1 MIMATTAYGQVVKCP
16 ACGAMNRVSAHAGGK
31 QPVCGKCKA
40 SLLKGPPTELTE
52 QTFDPF
58 IGRNELPVVVDFWA
72 DWCAPCKMM
81 APVFAQAAREQGT
94 RVRFAKIDTDTAPG
108 ISQRYAIRSIPS
120 LLLFRGGA
128 EVDRAVG
135 ALDAARLRAWLSDRT
150 L

>member
-1 MIMATTAYGQVVKCP
+1 VSDGVHVV
-16 ACGAMNRVSAHAGGK
+16 CGNCGGVNRVPRARIEEDPK
-31 QPVCGKCKA
+31 CGKCKA

-120 LLLFRGGA
+120 LLLFKRGQEA
-128 EVDRAVG
+128 ARVAG
-135 ALDAARLRAWLSDRT
+135 ALDGHSLRSWLEANAS
-150 L
+150 

>member
-1 MIMATTAYGQVVKCP
+1 MSVPQTSDATFADDVL
-16 ACGAMNRVSAHAGGK
+16 ASAR
-31 QPVCGKCKA
+31 PV
-40 SLLKGPPTELTE
+40 L
-52 QTFDPF
+52 
-58 IGRNELPVVVDFWA
+58 VDFTA
-72 DWCAPCKMM
+72 PWCAPCKMM

>member
-1 MIMATTAYGQVVKCP
+1 MSDGVHVV
-16 ACGAMNRVSAHAGGK
+16 CGNCGGVNRVPRARIEEDPK
-31 QPVCGKCKA
+31 CGKCKA

-128 EVDRAVG
+128 EVDRTVG

>member
-1 MIMATTAYGQVVKCP
+1 VSDGVHVV
-16 ACGAMNRVSAHAGGK
+16 CGNCGGVNRVPRARIEEDPK
-31 QPVCGKCKA
+31 CGKCKA
-40 SLLKGPPTELTE
+40 SLLQGPPTELTE
-52 QTFDPF
+52 QTFAAF
-58 IGRNELPVVVDFWA
+58 IERNELPVVVDFWA

-81 APVFAQAAREQGT
+81 APVFAQAAREQGA
-94 RVRFAKIDTDTAPG
+94 RVRFAKIDTDAAPG

>member
-1 MIMATTAYGQVVKCP
+1 VSDGVHVV
-16 ACGAMNRVSAHAGGK
+16 CGNCGGVNRVPRARIEEDPK
-31 QPVCGKCKA
+31 CGKCKA

>member
-1 MIMATTAYGQVVKCP
+1 MSDGVHVV
-16 ACGAMNRVSAHAGGK
+16 CGNCGGVNRVPRARIEEDPK
-31 QPVCGKCKA
+31 CGKCKA

-81 APVFAQAAREQGT
+81 APVFAQAARELGT
-94 RVRFAKIDTDTAPG
+94 RVRFAKIDTDAAPG

>member
-1 MIMATTAYGQVVKCP
+1 VSDGVHVV
-16 ACGAMNRVSAHAGGK
+16 CGNCGGVNRVPRARIEEDPK
-31 QPVCGKCKA
+31 CGKCKA

-81 APVFAQAAREQGT
+81 APVFVQAAREQGT

>member
-1 MIMATTAYGQVVKCP
+1 MSDGVHVV
-16 ACGAMNRVSAHAGGK
+16 CGNCGGVNRVPRARIEEDPK
-31 QPVCGKCKA
+31 CGKCKA

-94 RVRFAKIDTDTAPG
+94 RVCFAKIDTDTAPG

>member
-1 MIMATTAYGQVVKCP
+1 
-16 ACGAMNRVSAHAGGK
+16 
-31 QPVCGKCKA
+31 
-40 SLLKGPPTELTE
+40 
-52 QTFDPF
+52 
-58 IGRNELPVVVDFWA
+58 
-72 DWCAPCKMM
+72 MM
-81 APVFAQAAREQGT
+81 APVFAQAAREQGA
-94 RVRFAKIDTDTAPG
+94 RVRFAKIDTDAAPG

>member
-1 MIMATTAYGQVVKCP
+1 VSDGVHVV
-16 ACGAMNRVSAHAGGK
+16 CGNCGGINRVPRARIEEDPK
-31 QPVCGKCKA
+31 CGKCKA
-40 SLLKGPPTELTE
+40 SLLKGPPAELTE
-52 QTFDPF
+52 QTFAPF

-94 RVRFAKIDTDTAPG
+94 RVRFAKIDTDAAPG

>member
-1 MIMATTAYGQVVKCP
+1 VSDGVHVV
-16 ACGAMNRVSAHAGGK
+16 CGDCGGVNRVPGSRIEEDPK
-31 QPVCGKCKA
+31 CGKCKA
-40 SLLKGPPTELTE
+40 SLLKGAPTELTE
-52 QTFDPF
+52 QTFDVF

-81 APVFAQAAREQGT
+81 APIFAQAAREQGA
-94 RVRFAKIDTDTAPG
+94 RLRFAKIDTDAAPG

-128 EVDRAVG
+128 EADRVVG
-135 ALDAARLRAWLSDRT
+135 ALDAARLRAWLADRT

>member
-1 MIMATTAYGQVVKCP
+1 MSDGVHVV
-16 ACGAMNRVSAHAGGK
+16 CGNCGGVNRVPRARIEEDPK
-31 QPVCGKCKA
+31 CGKCKA

-52 QTFDPF
+52 QTFAAF
-58 IGRNELPVVVDFWA
+58 IERNELPVVVDFWA